1 MEENKFVAEKK
12 ESNDLIME
20 NIQEKLTL
28 IESFQKQMDDTKR
41 QDIGVLFGFG
51 QRYPDNIDDVKGRLV
66 SNVTAKYYI
75 IFDARE
81 SFMVLPNYIE
91 SMLRVLEA
99 NEDNENA
106 EAILLYNGINIRNA

>member
-1 MEENKFVAEKK
+1 MKPMPLKLDIAILGYEEDK
-12 ESNDLIME
+12 D
-20 NIQEKLTL
+20 KLRLL

-99 NEDNENA
+99 NEGNENA

>member
-1 MEENKFVAEKK
+1 MKPMPLKLDIAILGYEEDK
-12 ESNDLIME
+12 D
-20 NIQEKLTL
+20 KLRVL

-51 QRYPDNIDDVKGRLV
+51 QKHPNNMDDVKGRLV
-66 SNVTAKYYI
+66 SHVTAKYYV
-75 IFDARE
+75 IFDATE
-81 SFMVLPNYIE
+81 SIMVLPNYVE

-99 NEDNENA
+99 NENNQNA

>member
-1 MEENKFVAEKK
+1 MKPMPLKLDIAILGYEEDK
-12 ESNDLIME
+12 D
-20 NIQEKLTL
+20 KLRLL

-51 QRYPDNIDDVKGRLV
+51 QRYPNNIDDIKGRLV

-99 NEDNENA
+99 NEGNENA